1 MRKTILILALLFFG
15 MPALSEEAPPY
26 TLNPEAKSAL
36 GLGIAAVRFDT
47 KLKFTDKTTNRGI
60 FIDPEGTLGL
70 PEIATVNVLYGH
82 HRFNNKH
89 SMGFSYFAVKR
100 ETDILSLDNNFDD
113 VILANG
119 RASLSDNTRFY
130 NIFYGYSLFQD
141 HRSKMRLLAGINA
154 LDLRY
159 AFEAEG
165 ELIINGVSENG
176 TIEEEANVLAPLPLF
191 GIDFDYAFTPRWAL
205 TTQVK
210 LVGGSY
216 QDVSAGVLQTNI
228 NARYSL
234 TRNFGLM
241 MGLTYF
247 EADVDIEDS
256 EELIE
261 VNYGYDGA
269 YLGAHFIF

>member
-1 MRKTILILALLFFG
+1 MKNFIIALFLLAIAL
-15 MPALSEEAPPY
+15 PAQSEETIY
-26 TLNPEAKSAL
+26 SLNPDAKSAI

-70 PEIATVNVLYGH
+70 PETATVNVLYGH
-82 HRFNNKH
+82 HRFNKNH

-100 ETDILSLDNNFDD
+100 ETEILSLDKNFDD
-113 VILANG
+113 VILIDG

-141 HRSKMRLLAGINA
+141 PRSKIRLLAGINA

-165 ELIINGVSENG
+165 DLIINGISESG
-176 TIEEEANVLAPLPLF
+176 SIEEEANVLAPLPLF
-191 GIDFDYAFTPRWAL
+191 GLDFDYAFTPRWAL

-210 LVGGSY
+210 LIGGSY
-216 QDVSAGVLQTNI
+216 QDVSAGVLQTNL
-228 NARYSL
+228 NARYTLS
-234 TRNFGLM
+234 RNFGLVI
-241 MGLTYF
+241 GLTYF
-247 EADVDIEDS
+247 DADVDIEDS

>member
-1 MRKTILILALLFFG
+1 MRKIILILALLLFG
-15 MPALSEEAPPY
+15 MTALSEEKPY

-47 KLKFTDKTTNRGI
+47 KLKFTDKATNRSI

-82 HRFNNKH
+82 RWFNNKH

-247 EADVDIEDS
+247 DADVDIEDS